1 MTVNPIEPKI
11 NDIYKIKI
19 GEVEYFKGEENP
31 LSFIE
36 YDFSYIVPRI
46 IENNFINSE
55 LNEERVHE
63 TLIDNYT
70 KEQGWKNIFPTSI
83 EVNEEKGNQYFGYLG
98 NLYFLEIGP
107 SSGIVEI
114 YESSED
120 NDPRV
125 TIDFDSN
132 ENRFWKF
139 LYLYISATKV
149 LSINLSYEAWK
160 IDKDPYRN
168 RGKYVLKE
176 SDYKNYIINPVNES
190 GIDKRSG
197 TLLGNIVE
205 ENTPILR
212 KKIGKLNYID
222 YSPKIV
228 YSSGDEVKYNNET
241 YISIS
246 DHNVGN
252 YPVISKEWMLKR

>member
-1 MTVNPIEPKI
+1 MEVNPENPKI

-19 GEVEYFKGEENP
+19 GDTEYFKGEENP
-31 LSFIE
+31 LSIIE

-46 IENNFINSE
+46 PDNQFIVSE
-55 LNEERVHE
+55 
-63 TLIDNYT
+63 IDNYT

-83 EVNEEKGNQYFGYLG
+83 EVEEEEGKQYFGYLG

-114 YESSED
+114 YDSTG
-120 NDPRV
+120 NMV
-125 TIDFDSN
+125 TIDFSDH

-139 LYLYISATKV
+139 LYFYISATKV

-168 RGKYVLKE
+168 RSQYVLK
-176 SDYKNYIINPVNES
+176 DLDNYTINPVNES
-190 GIDKRSG
+190 GVDKRSG

-212 KKIGKLNYID
+212 KKIRKLNYVD

-228 YSSGDEVKYNNET
+228 YSSGDEAKYNNKT

-252 YPVISKEWMLKR
+252 YPVISKEWMLKS